1 MQNMKL
7 DNRTL
12 QILKNFSTINPSL
25 LFKPG
30 SVLST
35 MSPTKQILAKATVP
49 QTFESEF
56 AIYELSKFI
65 GVLSLFNDPEL
76 LIEDKFMTVK
86 SGRSKMRYSFADK
99 STIIIPPEKE
109 VKLSETLVTLKITT
123 DVLNEV
129 MKAASLLKQ
138 PEVAFIAK
146 DGELS
151 LSAIDSSN
159 KSKDPYDIS
168 LMPYDGSFTMIFKV
182 EHMKPLPGDYE
193 VTITKGISY
202 WKGDGVE
209 YYIVS
214 EHNSKFD

>member
-12 QILKNFSTINPSL
+12 QILKNFASINPSL

-30 SVLST
+30 NVLKT
-35 MSPTKQILAKATVP
+35 MAPTKQILAKATVP

-76 LIEDKFMTVK
+76 RIEDKLMTIQ
-86 SGRSKMRYSFADK
+86 SGRSKMRYAFADP

-109 VKLSETLVTLKITT
+109 VKLSTPLVTLTITASVFN
-123 DVLNEV
+123 DV
-129 MKAASLLKQ
+129 MKAAALLKQ

-146 DGELS
+146 DGELT

-159 KSKDPYDIS
+159 KTKDPYDIS

-202 WKGDGVE
+202 WKGEDVE